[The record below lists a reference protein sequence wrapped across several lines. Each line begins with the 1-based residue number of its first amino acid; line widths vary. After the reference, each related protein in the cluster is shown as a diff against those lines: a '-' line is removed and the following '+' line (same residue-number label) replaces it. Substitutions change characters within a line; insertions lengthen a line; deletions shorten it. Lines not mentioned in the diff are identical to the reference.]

1 MDLPGFIGVAMAVTI
16 EKAHHAKVLTL
27 AAFCSDDEAFVES
40 FRAGNRSAKTELYRR
55 YAAYIERVLYR
66 VLGWDGDIP
75 DLVQEVFLRAIAGAG
90 GFRGNFSELKP
101 WLTRIAVYTARGW
114 IRKRT
119 LRKWLRTKSPEE
131 IPDTPALVA
140 SPEEVETLKR
150 AYAVI
155 EKLPI
160 KERVPF
166 TLRYVGEMDLVEVA
180 DACEVSLATIKRRL
194 EKARRRFSQLASRD
208 PYLNEY
214 LATCSVEQQEP
225 A

>member
-1 MDLPGFIGVAMAVTI
+1 MALTT
-16 EKAHHAKVLTL
+16 EKANRAKLLTP
-27 AAFCSDDEAFVES
+27 AAFYSDDDAFVES
-40 FRAGNRSAKTELYRR
+40 FRAGNRGAKTELYRR
-55 YAAYIERVLYR
+55 YAHDIERVLYR
-66 VLGWDGDIP
+66 VLGWDADIP
-75 DLVQEVFLRAIAGAG
+75 DLVQEVFLRAIAGAR

-114 IRKRT
+114 IRKRSI
-119 LRKWLRTKSPEE
+119 RKWLRTKPPEE

-140 SPEEVETLKR
+140 SPEEVETLQR
-150 AYAVI
+150 AYVVI

-160 KERVPF
+160 KERIPF
-166 TLRYVGEMDLVEVA
+166 TLRFIGEMDLIEVA

-214 LATCSVEQQEP
+214 LTSCKVEQQETVV
-225 A
+225 